1 MFIGHLAV
9 GYALKRKVPKASLGT
24 LIAAPLFLD
33 LLWPFM
39 LLAGVESVRID
50 PGNTVVTPFDL
61 HDFPW
66 THSLAMALV
75 WSVLFG
81 SAYAWGFTVP
91 RGARG
96 WRTGHRAGGSWLG
109 LGVFSHWILDWISHR
124 PDLPLYPGSETYV
137 GLGLWN
143 SLTGTLAVEFAL
155 YAIGIWAYASVT
167 RPKDRTGTYAW
178 WITAAFFGLA
188 YLGNVF
194 GPPPP
199 SARAIAVAGCFI
211 PLFIP
216 LFAWVDRHRK
226 ARRVS

>member
-1 MFIGHLAV
+1 MFIGHFAV
-9 GYALKRKVPKASLGT
+9 GYALNRQVPKASLGT

-33 LLWPFM
+33 LLWPFA
-39 LLAGVESVRID
+39 LLAGIETVRID

-61 HDFPW
+61 HDYPW
-66 THSLAMALV
+66 THSLAMAVV
-75 WSVLFG
+75 WSLLFG
-81 SAYAWGFTVP
+81 GLYA
-91 RGARG
+91 
-96 WRTGHRAGGSWLG
+96 WRTGHRTGGTWLG
-109 LGVFSHWILDWISHR
+109 LGVFSHWILDWVSHR
-124 PDLPLYPGSETYV
+124 PDLPLYPGSATYV

-143 SLTGTLAVEFAL
+143 SLPGTLAVEFSL
-155 YAIGIWAYASVT
+155 YAAGIWAYSSVT
-167 RPKDRTGTYAW
+167 RPKDRTGRFAW

-199 SARAIAVAGCFI
+199 SAHAIAVAGCFI

-226 ARRVS
+226 VRRT